1 MDAGLTV
8 GERIVLLGLDEQDGT
23 PRELL
28 RVGCAVAAVLLLQ
41 LVLSGHAA
49 ERDGGLV
56 VTEQPPPDEPLAAAM
71 AEQMRQHPGAK
82 PRTWLLA
89 VRDQAVTAA
98 YEGLLAKGAVREE
111 GRKVL
116 GVFGS
121 HRYPVTDPAVPAA
134 LRAELSAVLLDGARP
149 APATA
154 ELVLLLH
161 RAGLATLA
169 LPGTDPAKI
178 APRVEEVAATLGSA
192 GKAGDALSAALA
204 ALTVFL
210 TAFLASIPG
219 LAG

>member
-8 GERIVLLGLDEQDGT
+8 GERIVLLGLDEEDGT
-23 PRELL
+23 PREQL
-28 RVGCAVAAVLLLQ
+28 RVGCAVAAVPLLQ
-41 LVLSGHAA
+41 LVLSGRAV

-56 VTEQPPPDEPLAAAM
+56 VTEQAPPDEPLAAAM
-71 AEQMRQHPGAK
+71 AEQMRQHPEAK
-82 PRTWLLA
+82 PQAWLLA
-89 VRDQAVTAA
+89 VRDQALTAA
-98 YEGLLAKGAVREE
+98 YEGLPAKGVVRQE

-121 HRYPVTDPAVPAA
+121 HRYPATDPAVPAA

-149 APATA
+149 AQATA

-161 RAGLATLA
+161 RAGLDTLA
-169 LPGTDPAKI
+169 LPGTDPAKT

-192 GKAGDALSAALA
+192 EKVGDAVSAALA
-204 ALTVFL
+204 AMTVFL
-210 TAFLASIPG
+210 ASLPG